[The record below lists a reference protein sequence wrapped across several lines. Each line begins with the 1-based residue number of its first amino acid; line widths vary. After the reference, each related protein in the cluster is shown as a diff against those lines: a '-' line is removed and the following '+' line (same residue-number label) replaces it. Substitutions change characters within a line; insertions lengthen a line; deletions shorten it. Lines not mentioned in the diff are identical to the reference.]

1 MLYRIHSDLLVNS
14 EKGEFIRGCEGCVS
28 CLDGIGKDKIA
39 ILLQVSAISLVRAP
53 PLSAFP
59 GWKTRAE
66 RLMSVDIDTVKFLEM
81 EASDIVET
89 ATDVTMKDWRV
100 DLVEEWQE
108 EVKARLGIG
117 HMSVA
122 ET

>member
-1 MLYRIHSDLLVNS
+1 MLYRIHNDLLVNAD
-14 EKGEFIRGCEGCVS
+14 KGEFIRGCEGCVS

-39 ILLQVSAISLVRAP
+39 ILLKVQAISLVQAP
-53 PLSAFP
+53 PLSVFP

-66 RLMSVDIDTVKFLEM
+66 RLTQASIDTVRFLEM
-81 EASDIVET
+81 EAKDIVKT
-89 ATDVTMKDWRV
+89 ATDATMKDWRV